1 MDKTTMT
8 VSSQSFFAKKC
19 ALMAMTMTA
28 LTVNANPVDTGLGF
42 AANGNSLAF
51 CSFESNTQM
60 QQDNIYLFPKKKNL
74 RERYKRISQS
84 NWFNSTYNGKTLGEI
99 LTIEE

>member
-1 MDKTTMT
+1 MT

-60 QQDNIYLFPKKKNL
+60 HTFTLPRILVRSML
-74 RERYKRISQS
+74 R
-84 NWFNSTYNGKTLGEI
+84 FCL
-99 LTIEE
+99 

>member
-1 MDKTTMT
+1 MT

-60 QQDNIYLFPKKKNL
+60 QQDNIYCFL
-74 RERYKRISQS
+74 KRR
-84 NWFNSTYNGKTLGEI
+84 I
-99 LTIEE
+99 LEKDTKESLNRIGLIALITEKLLEKF

>member
-1 MDKTTMT
+1 MT

-51 CSFESNTQM
+51 VALKVIRRCSKIIFICFLKRRILEKDTKESLN
-60 QQDNIYLFPKKKNL
+60 
-74 RERYKRISQS
+74 RI
-84 NWFNSTYNGKTLGEI
+84 GLIALIMEKL
-99 LTIEE
+99 